1 MTYREALDM
10 CATMRK
16 LALDEQQQQQQPQQP
31 QQPQPQQPQPATQQQ
46 QSKQPSAASGIDWT
60 WTDDDRSR
68 TLWGGGYGALV
79 GGLLGGLLGGGRGLA
94 TGLALG
100 GLGGAAMG
108 YGRGRLGEGLS
119 WWGKPLWNN
128 RGQVYTG
135 LPWDENRDVTTWQLP
150 WYQAG
155 NTKSGS

>member
-16 LALDEQQQQQQPQQP
+16 LAVDEKQPQQP
-31 QQPQPQQPQPATQQQ
+31 QQPQPQQPQPATQQQQ

-119 WWGKPLWNN
+119 WWGKPLWNA

-155 NTKSGS
+155 NTTKSGS

>member
-16 LALDEQQQQQQPQQP
+16 LAAEEQPKPQPQP
-31 QQPQPQQPQPATQQQ
+31 QQPQPQQQPAQQQ
-46 QSKQPSAASGIDWT
+46 QPKQPTAASGIDWT
-60 WTDDDRSR
+60 WTDDDQSR

-119 WWGKPLWNN
+119 WWGKPLWNS

-155 NTKSGS
+155 NTTKSGS

>member
-10 CATMRK
+10 RATMRK
-16 LALDEQQQQQQPQQP
+16 LAAEEQQKPQQP
-31 QQPQPQQPQPATQQQ
+31 AQPQQQ
-46 QSKQPSAASGIDWT
+46 QSKQPTAASGIDWT
-60 WTDDDRSR
+60 WTDDDQSR

-119 WWGKPLWNN
+119 WWGRPLWNSK
-128 RGQVYTG
+128 GQVYTDM
-135 LPWDENRDVTTWQLP
+135 PWEKRRDVTTWQLP
-150 WYQAG
+150 WYKAIG
-155 NTKSGS
+155 TDKSGT

>member
-16 LALDEQQQQQQPQQP
+16 LAVDEKQP
-31 QQPQPQQPQPATQQQ
+31 QQPQPQQPQPQQQPAQQ

-60 WTDDDRSR
+60 WTDGDRSR

-119 WWGKPLWNN
+119 WWGKPLSNS
-128 RGQVYTG
+128 RRQVYTG

>member
-16 LALDEQQQQQQPQQP
+16 LAVEEQPKPQPQP
-31 QQPQPQQPQPATQQQ
+31 QQPQPQQQPAQQPP
-46 QSKQPSAASGIDWT
+46 KQPTAAAGIDWT
-60 WTDDDRSR
+60 WTDDDQSR

-108 YGRGRLGEGLS
+108 YGRGRLGEALS
-119 WWGKPLWNN
+119 WWGKPLWNAK
-128 RGQVYTG
+128 GQVYTG
-135 LPWDENRDVTTWQLP
+135 LPWDENRGVTTWQLP

-155 NTKSGS
+155 NTTKSGS

>member
-16 LALDEQQQQQQPQQP
+16 LAAEEQPK
-31 QQPQPQQPQPATQQQ
+31 QQPQPQQPQPQQQ
-46 QSKQPSAASGIDWT
+46 PAQQPKQPTAASGIDWT

-108 YGRGRLGEGLS
+108 YGRGRLGERLS
-119 WWGKPLWNN
+119 WWGKPLWNS

-150 WYQAG
+150 WYPED
-155 NTKSGS
+155 NTTKSGS

>member
-16 LALDEQQQQQQPQQP
+16 LAAEEQPKPQPQP
-31 QQPQPQQPQPATQQQ
+31 QQPQPQQQPAQQQ
-46 QSKQPSAASGIDWT
+46 PKQPTAASGIDWT

-119 WWGKPLWNN
+119 WWGKPLWNS

-150 WYQAG
+150 WYPED
-155 NTKSGS
+155 NTTKSGS